1 MSPDI
6 SIIVPVY
13 NADKKLRRCIESIR
27 NQTMSS
33 LEIIIVNDGSTDTS
47 GKICDEFA
55 IADDRICVIHQE
67 NRGALMARAAGCEM
81 ASSKYI
87 SFVDADDWIEN
98 DMFEQLLYKM
108 QGGDLLASGFYRNS
122 FDGSFNGCRLN
133 VLKAGRYNLTDF
145 NNLEGFFFPAK
156 YVYGEDLGAI
166 INSMCGKIF
175 RREIIMKFIDS
186 LNVRIRE
193 SEDWMFNV
201 LYILHCE
208 NIAVVDECYYHYCA
222 NDNSVTYS
230 SNLDFL
236 AEQNLLYKIIM
247 EKLLKHPA
255 KDIITKQI
263 QKKIMLDIISETG
276 KKLDFDDEVLVP
288 KWSFS
293 DNECLVGKNVVLF
306 GAGNIGRCYIID
318 WLKKK
323 INITAWLDNTP
334 RDIEMFGRKPE
345 KPEVINNLNF
355 DYVVCAVREDMAFK
369 AIKKQL
375 MDMGVD
381 EKKILW
387 SRPVYTWLEY
397 FL

>member
-27 NQTMSS
+27 SQTMSS